1 MGVQTCLFAGSLEV
15 TKLKL
20 YIIIHMKL
28 VFASIFITL
37 SLSAF
42 TPDKFIM
49 QKNDIWLTLG
59 MVTFESKYDPE
70 YMIETQ
76 KPKLSVL
83 VEDLAGK
90 EIDIEGYIIPL
101 TGQVTQSHFM
111 LSKYPQ
117 STCFFCGK
125 AGPETAMQVF
135 MKGNKKVKISERKVK
150 VSGTLIINAKDAN
163 SLLYTLEN
171 AIIID

>member
-1 MGVQTCLFAGSLEV
+1 MKILIVSILIATILSDYIPDTNLIQTKDL
-15 TKLKL
+15 
-20 YIIIHMKL
+20 
-28 VFASIFITL
+28 
-37 SLSAF
+37 
-42 TPDKFIM
+42 
-49 QKNDIWLTLG
+49 WLTLG

-70 YMIETQ
+70 FMIETK
-76 KPKLSVL
+76 KPKLSVI
-83 VEDLAGK
+83 VENLDGK
-90 EIDIEGYIIPL
+90 EIDIEGFIIPL

-135 MKGNKKVKISERKVK
+135 MKDNKKIKISERKIK
-150 VSGTLIINAKDAN
+150 VSGTLIINPKDVN

-171 AIIID
+171 ATIIE

>member
-1 MGVQTCLFAGSLEV
+1 
-15 TKLKL
+15 
-20 YIIIHMKL
+20 MKISIF
-28 VFASIFITL
+28 VIFFASVIN
-37 SLSAF
+37 SLIPDVNF
-42 TPDKFIM
+42 TQAKDL
-49 QKNDIWLTLG
+49 WLTLG

-70 YMIETQ
+70 FMIETK
-76 KPKLSVL
+76 KPKLSFI
-83 VEDLAGK
+83 VENLDGK
-90 EIDIEGYIIPL
+90 EIEIEGYIIPL

-135 MKGNKKVKISERKVK
+135 MKDNKKVKISERKVK
-150 VSGTLIINAKDAN
+150 VSGTLIINPKDVN

-171 AIIID
+171 ATITE

>member
-1 MGVQTCLFAGSLEV
+1 MKIVITGILFVIFLSGFSPV
-15 TKLKL
+15 
-20 YIIIHMKL
+20 
-28 VFASIFITL
+28 SILTQSKDL
-37 SLSAF
+37 
-42 TPDKFIM
+42 
-49 QKNDIWLTLG
+49 WLTLG

-70 YMIETQ
+70 FMMESK
-76 KPKLSVL
+76 KPKLSVI
-83 VEDLAGK
+83 VENLDGK

-101 TGQVTQSHFM
+101 TGQLNQSHFM

-135 MKGNKKVKISERKVK
+135 MKDNKKVKISERKVK
-150 VSGTLIINAKDAN
+150 VSGTLIINPKDIN

-171 AIIID
+171 ATIIE

>member
-1 MGVQTCLFAGSLEV
+1 MKILIVSILFATILSDYILDTNLIQ
-15 TKLKL
+15 TKDL
-20 YIIIHMKL
+20 
-28 VFASIFITL
+28 
-37 SLSAF
+37 
-42 TPDKFIM
+42 
-49 QKNDIWLTLG
+49 WLTLG

-70 YMIETQ
+70 FMIETK
-76 KPKLSVL
+76 KPKLSVI
-83 VEDLAGK
+83 VENLDGK
-90 EIDIEGYIIPL
+90 EIDIEGFIIPL

-135 MKGNKKVKISERKVK
+135 MKDNKKIKISERKIK
-150 VSGTLIINAKDAN
+150 VSGTLIINPKDVN

-171 AIIID
+171 ATIIE